1 MTDPA
6 AADALIRSICT
17 LSQDDYG
24 DVLRRLEDPAYARL
38 LRGSTWSIFKAL
50 DPMDHDDRVDLLGK
64 IVAQRARMQK
74 VPLPT

>member
-6 AADALIRSICT
+6 VAATLVRSICA

-24 DVLRRLEDPAYARL
+24 DVLRRLEDPSYARL

-50 DPMDHDDRVDLLGK
+50 DSMDHDERVSLLDH
-64 IVAQRARMQK
+64 IVEQRAK
-74 VPLPT
+74 TPPLLATS

>member
-6 AADALIRSICT
+6 AAATLIRSICS

-24 DVLRRLEDPAYARL
+24 DVLRRLEDPSYARL

-50 DPMDHDDRVDLLGK
+50 DAMDSDDRAELLAK
-64 IVAQRARMQK
+64 IVAQRAK
-74 VPLPT
+74 GPAVPLPT

>member
-24 DVLRRLEDPAYARL
+24 DVLRRLEDPAHARL

-50 DPMDHDDRVDLLGK
+50 DSMDRDDRADLLAK
-64 IVAQRARMQK
+64 IVAQRAKTPK
-74 VPLPT
+74 VTLAT

>member
-6 AADALIRSICT
+6 VAATLVRSICS
-17 LSQDDYG
+17 LSQDDYS

-50 DPMDHDDRVDLLGK
+50 DAMDRDERASLLAH
-64 IVAQRARMQK
+64 IVEQRAK
-74 VPLPT
+74 SPAVPLAT

>member
-24 DVLRRLEDPAYARL
+24 DVLRRLEDPAHARL

-50 DPMDHDDRVDLLGK
+50 DSMDRDDRADLLAK
-64 IVAQRARMQK
+64 IVAQRAKTSK
-74 VPLPT
+74 VTLAT